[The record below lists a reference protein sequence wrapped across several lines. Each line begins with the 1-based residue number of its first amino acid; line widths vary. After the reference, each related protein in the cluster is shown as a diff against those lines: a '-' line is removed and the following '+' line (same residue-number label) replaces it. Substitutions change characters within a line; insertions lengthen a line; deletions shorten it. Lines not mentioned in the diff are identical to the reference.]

1 MTELEKM
8 QRAKMYVDKLAN
20 GIDPLTDAE
29 ITGDGTLNNVRISRC
44 LFYVSEVLGRV
55 IDNDGEVARKVQ
67 VLKSQQLPFEI
78 TTEQLA
84 SVEISEQP
92 VGVTVI
98 TKRIN
103 EVINENIKKVAVVH
117 ISNWL
122 VEKGYLAEEIAS
134 NKKRKIATAKG
145 EELGIYTMDA
155 ISPQGL
161 PIKKNVYD
169 ANAQKFV
176 IANIME
182 IEKAE

>member
-78 TTEQLA
+78 TAEQLA

-145 EELGIYTMDA
+145 EELGIYTVDA

-176 IANIME
+176 VANIME